1 MNEQILAQNSD
12 CASPNDDEDQVLTQ
26 WQIDHD
32 AYADSIAEYK
42 ESRKELEKALG
53 VQKDFN
59 KTSPS
64 NWGGY
69 SGPAKTCSPICTFE
83 SI

>member
-12 CASPNDDEDQVLTQ
+12 CASPYDDEDQVLTQ

-32 AYADSIAEYK
+32 AYADSVAEYK

-59 KTSPS
+59 KTSHPIG
-64 NWGGY
+64 GGY
-69 SGPAKTCSPICTFE
+69 SGPTKTCSPICALE

>member
-1 MNEQILAQNSD
+1 MNEPIIAQNSI
-12 CASPNDDEDQVLTQ
+12 CASPYDDEDQVLTQ

-53 VQKDFN
+53 VQKDF
-59 KTSPS
+59 K
-64 NWGGY
+64 
-69 SGPAKTCSPICTFE
+69 KLPIQLGRL
-83 SI
+83 

>member
-12 CASPNDDEDQVLTQ
+12 CASPYDDEDQVLTQ
-26 WQIDHD
+26 WQVDHD

-53 VQKDFN
+53 V
-59 KTSPS
+59 
-64 NWGGY
+64 
-69 SGPAKTCSPICTFE
+69 
-83 SI
+83 

>member
-12 CASPNDDEDQVLTQ
+12 CASPYDDEDQVLTQ
-26 WQIDHD
+26 WQVDHD

-53 VQKDFN
+53 VQKRFQQN
-59 KTSPS
+59 FPS

>member
-12 CASPNDDEDQVLTQ
+12 CASPYDDEDQVLTQ
-26 WQIDHD
+26 WQVDHD

-53 VQKDFN
+53 VQKIST
-59 KTSPS
+59 KLPTQL
-64 NWGGY
+64 GRL
-69 SGPAKTCSPICTFE
+69 
-83 SI
+83 